1 MTRIRKRTSE
11 RLKESQ
17 NTTAFLTTFN
27 EVDMSYIMDFR
38 KKHKEEV
45 LEKHGLKMGFMGP
58 VARAS
63 TVALQKIP
71 AVNASIENEETIVYR
86 DYIDLSVAVATPKG
100 LVTPVLRNIE
110 SMSIIEIEQGIAALG
125 KKVSNI
131 SF

>member
-1 MTRIRKRTSE
+1 
-11 RLKESQ
+11 
-17 NTTAFLTTFN
+17 
-27 EVDMSYIMDFR
+27 MSYIVDFR

-63 TVALQKIP
+63 ALALQKIP
-71 AVNASIENEETIVYR
+71 AVNASIENEDTIVYR

-110 SMSIIEIEQGIAALG
+110 SMNIIEIEQGIAALG
-125 KKVSNI
+125 KKVRNI